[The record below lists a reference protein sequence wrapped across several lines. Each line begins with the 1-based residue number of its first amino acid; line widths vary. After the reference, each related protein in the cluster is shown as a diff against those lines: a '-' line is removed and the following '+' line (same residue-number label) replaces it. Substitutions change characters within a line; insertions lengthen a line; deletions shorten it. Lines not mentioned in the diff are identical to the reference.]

1 MLDEK
6 LKEIHSRIKR
16 IIIIAST
23 AIIIALCILLG
34 LFLWRYY
41 QAPETIED
49 LAYDAHKQNKQYEY
63 LIYIE
68 EETGYHPYL
77 VLTRNYGKDNTVL
90 LLRKYVLDERQ
101 PFNRG
106 NGSLSYYGNS
116 HIDEYLNTVYL
127 KTLERETKN
136 QIEITTVDITAKTA
150 WGRGKNSTRPPVKEE
165 ILRKVFL
172 LSDIE
177 GGSGSKKKIREGEPL
192 KYFTEGGGRIT
203 THSNGSRSNWSFRTG
218 APSSPEFHQGVGFDT
233 PSGLLNSLARNGVR
247 PAFCLDRKVEIV
259 ESEDIVEGEIVYIL
273 KKAERE

>member
-106 NGSLSYYGNS
+106 TVMISY
-116 HIDEYLNTVYL
+116 L
-127 KTLERETKN
+127 
-136 QIEITTVDITAKTA
+136 
-150 WGRGKNSTRPPVKEE
+150 
-165 ILRKVFL
+165 
-172 LSDIE
+172 
-177 GGSGSKKKIREGEPL
+177 
-192 KYFTEGGGRIT
+192 
-203 THSNGSRSNWSFRTG
+203 
-218 APSSPEFHQGVGFDT
+218 
-233 PSGLLNSLARNGVR
+233 
-247 PAFCLDRKVEIV
+247 
-259 ESEDIVEGEIVYIL
+259 
-273 KKAERE
+273 